1 MFQDFGSLVGYGWK
15 CVVHLLVLLAC
26 IKLGVWVSH
35 YIQKIRINEAPLI
48 FPVYMGSLLL
58 GVAVRNVADAVRPG
72 WIKSE
77 IVDTL
82 ASIALAVFLAAAM
95 MSLNLLDLANTALPM
110 LVILT
115 AQVAAMALFVWLVT
129 FPLMGRSYDA
139 AVMSAGQIGFGLGG
153 TPNAVANMKAI
164 VEKYGPSPR
173 AFLVVPVVGGFLID
187 LINSLNITFF
197 LNVLKG

>member
-1 MFQDFGSLVGYGWK
+1 
-15 CVVHLLVLLAC
+15 VVHLLVLLAC

-48 FPVYMGSLLL
+48 FPVCMGSLLL